1 MFLGLVWTLCE
12 LLPLTCKSGLVLK
25 RSFRPR
31 LAVSGPSCLRVTFM
45 RSFLQGGCINDDFDV
60 GGR

>member
-1 MFLGLVWTLCE
+1 MFLGFMWTLCE

-31 LAVSGPSCLRVTFM
+31 LALSGLSCLRVTFM
-45 RSFLQGGCINDDFDV
+45 RSCLQGGCIYGDFDL